1 MSGRF
6 RLLSTI
12 LAAVAASGLV
22 LPSSAFADNPGGGSS
37 SSEDSASLS
46 AYIAIGAGVVVAGLL
61 LLDALSDSDAEPV
74 PADGPSRAPDTAP
87 GTSTGIDWS
96 SVVPSGPARVNVIAV
111 VPRDA
116 SLQDR
121 AGRLIQELDRVSGF
135 PVYDEPVILG
145 GASGAEAYALAR
157 DFFDAGWM
165 VALSSEADSVRIEIY
180 GPGGLLDSRCIAP
193 DEEAAAA
200 GFVIDALTAAGY

>member
-1 MSGRF
+1 M
-6 RLLSTI
+6 
-12 LAAVAASGLV
+12 
-22 LPSSAFADNPGGGSS
+22 
-37 SSEDSASLS
+37 
-46 AYIAIGAGVVVAGLL
+46 VAGLL

-74 PADGPSRAPDTAP
+74 PAAGPSRAPDTAP

-96 SVVPSGPARVNVIAV
+96 SIVPAGPAQVNVIAV

-116 SLQDR
+116 SLQEP
-121 AGRLIQELDRVSGF
+121 AGRLIQELDRISGL
-135 PVYDEPVILG
+135 PIYDEPVILG
-145 GASGAEAYALAR
+145 EASGADAYALVR

-180 GPGGLLDSRCIAP
+180 GPGGLLDSRGIAP

>member
-1 MSGRF
+1 M
-6 RLLSTI
+6 
-12 LAAVAASGLV
+12 
-22 LPSSAFADNPGGGSS
+22 
-37 SSEDSASLS
+37 
-46 AYIAIGAGVVVAGLL
+46 VAGLL

-165 VALSSEADSVRIEIY
+165 VALSSGAGSVRLEIY
-180 GPGGLLDSRCIAP
+180 RRCIAQ
-193 DEEAAAA
+193 DGKAAVV
-200 GFVIDALTAAGY
+200 GFVTMLTAAGYREIGTWKLQRRNR